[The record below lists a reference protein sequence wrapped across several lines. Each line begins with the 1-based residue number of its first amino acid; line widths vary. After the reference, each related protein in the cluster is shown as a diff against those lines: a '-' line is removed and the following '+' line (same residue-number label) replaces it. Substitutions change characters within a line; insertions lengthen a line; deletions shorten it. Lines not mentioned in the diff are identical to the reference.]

1 MTAHVSSVLQEPLD
15 HQDLMGRLGIQD
27 PMACLVLLEVLVLM
41 DNLDL
46 KDHPETLGLQD
57 LPVLTDSLALLER
70 MALMDVGNLGCPDP
84 LERQVRKET
93 LDLTDS
99 QDRMVLLDLRV
110 LLDNLVL
117 QDCQVAM
124 VGQEPQEALDCQD
137 TMPHIARAHPDRL
150 YSCHDSHTKFA
161 VLLFTLQFIYD
172 KYRSS

>member
-15 HQDLMGRLGIQD
+15 HLDLMDRLGIQD
-27 PMACLVLLEVLVLM
+27 PMACLVLLELPVLM

-57 LPVLTDSLALLER
+57 LLVMTDNLALLER
-70 MALMDVGNLGCPDP
+70 MALMDVGNPGCPDP
-84 LERQVRKET
+84 LERQVHKET

-99 QDRMVLLDLRV
+99 QDRMVLPDLRV

-117 QDCQVAM
+117 LDCQVAM
-124 VGQEPQEALDCQD
+124 VAQELLEVLDCLD
-137 TMPHIARAHPDRL
+137 TMPHIARAHLDRL
-150 YSCHDSHTKFA
+150 YSCRDSHTKLA
-161 VLLFTLQFIYD
+161 VLFYTLQFIYD